1 LTFLGQAMNQGKY
14 YYEFNHGV
22 YYLMLHDGDF
32 QEFRTHDSMVSFV
45 DDPAAKF
52 IEVTPENWH
61 RLYEE
66 GAFFQ

>member
-1 LTFLGQAMNQGKY
+1 MNQGKY